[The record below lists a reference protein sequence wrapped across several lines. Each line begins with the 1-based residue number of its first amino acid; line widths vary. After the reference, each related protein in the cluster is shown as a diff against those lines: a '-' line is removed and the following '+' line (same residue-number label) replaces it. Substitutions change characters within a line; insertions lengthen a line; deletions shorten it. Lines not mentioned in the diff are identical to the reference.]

1 MRGSFQRDLSAERA
15 KLSART
21 GRQKKRRSKG
31 PPTEPGQPRSV
42 VWFLARWTL
51 VGLVWVGVFA
61 FGMTAY
67 IVRGLPDTDTWMRFD
82 HRDSVTIRA
91 DDRSVIA
98 TFGNARGDNLH
109 LRELPKSLV
118 DAVVATEDRR
128 FFSHHGI
135 DPIGLGRAAWVDFK
149 SGAVVQGG
157 STITQQLAKNVF
169 LTPDRTLTRKFQ
181 EVALA
186 IWLERHYTKE
196 QILETYLNRI
206 YFGAS
211 AYGIDAAA
219 RRYFGK
225 SARDVDLAESAVLAG
240 LPRAPTRFSPIND
253 PAMARARARQ
263 VLANMVD
270 AGMLAP
276 TGAARATL
284 ELRNLA
290 MAPVMHS
297 GSRYFADWIQD
308 EVADAGYHGDI
319 TITTT
324 LDARLQGLAEAAVG
338 RIMSRDSTRLH
349 AGQAAL
355 VAMTPEGAVKAMVGG
370 RDYGDSPFNRAT
382 QAHRQPGSAFKPI
395 VYLTALQHGYRP
407 DSVFFDGPVSIRG
420 WQPHDFEPG
429 YRGDVTMAEAL
440 ALSLNT
446 VAAQVADRVGI
457 ENVITTAHDLGIA
470 SPLNPDPSLAL
481 GTGNVTLLELTSAYA
496 VFANGGASALPFGV
510 ESVEDSTGN
519 VLFRRLGGGG
529 VQVANS
535 DMVGQMTRMLEGVV
549 NHGTGRAAAI
559 GRPAAGKTGTTSDFR
574 DALFVGYT
582 TDLVAGVWVGNDDDT
597 PMRHVTG
604 GSLPAEIWRG
614 FMMAALKGAPPH
626 ALGANDGAFS
636 AGEQG
641 QGGLTGVWHR
651 TIHFLGFGTR

>member
-1 MRGSFQRDLSAERA
+1 M
-15 KLSART
+15 SARA
-21 GRQKKRRSKG
+21 GRTRKPRAKG
-31 PPTEPGQPRSV
+31 PPGEPERPRSV
-42 VWFLARWTL
+42 AWFLARWAL
-51 VGLVWVGVFA
+51 VGLVWIGVFA
-61 FGMTAY
+61 AGMTAY
-67 IVRGLPDTDTWMRFD
+67 IMRGLPDTDSWMRFD

-109 LRELPKSLV
+109 LRDLPKSLV
-118 DAVVATEDRR
+118 DAVIATEDRR
-128 FFSHHGI
+128 FYSHHGI
-135 DPIGLGRAAWVDFK
+135 DPTGLARAAWVDLK

-169 LTPDRTLTRKFQ
+169 LTPDRTVTRKFQ
-181 EVALA
+181 EIALA
-186 IWLERHYTKE
+186 IWLERHYSKE

-211 AYGIDAAA
+211 AYGVDAAA

-270 AGMLAP
+270 AGLLSP
-276 TGAARATL
+276 SAAGRAAL
-284 ELRNLA
+284 ELRSLA

-297 GSRYFADWIQD
+297 GARYFADWIQD

-324 LDARLQGLAEAAVG
+324 LDSRLQAAAEAAVG
-338 RIMSRDSTRLH
+338 RVMVRDSARLH

-355 VAMTPEGAVKAMVGG
+355 VAMAPDGAVKAMVGG
-370 RDYGDSPFNRAT
+370 RDYGESPFNRAT
-382 QAHRQPGSAFKPI
+382 QAHRPPGSAFKSI
-395 VYLTALQHGYRP
+395 VYLTALQRGYQP
-407 DSVFFDGPVSIRG
+407 NSVFFDGPVSIGG

-440 ALSLNT
+440 AYSLNT

-457 ENVITTAHDLGIA
+457 ANVIATAHDLGIA
-470 SPLNPDPSLAL
+470 STLNPDRSLAL
-481 GTGNVTLLELTSAYA
+481 GTGDVTLLELTSAYA

-510 ESVEDSTGN
+510 ESVEDASGN
-519 VLFRRLGGGG
+519 VLFRRLGTGDE
-529 VQVANS
+529 QVANS
-535 DMVGQMTRMLEGVV
+535 DAVDKLTRMLEGVID
-549 NHGTGRAAAI
+549 HGTGRAAAI

-582 TDLVAGVWVGNDDDT
+582 ADLVAGVWVGNDDDT

-604 GSLPAEIWRG
+604 GSLPAEIWHG
-614 FMMAALKGAPPH
+614 FMLAALKGAPSHP
-626 ALGANDGAFS
+626 LGANDGSFTAS
-636 AGEQG
+636 EQR
-641 QGGLTGVWHR
+641 QGGLGGVWHR
-651 TIHFLGFGTR
+651 TLHFLGFGTR